1 MATAIVNGIE
11 LAANVEQRDDGRG
24 IKPERFTLRQIP
36 YRAGKYTAH
45 QNSTLRL
52 WEVITA

>member
-1 MATAIVNGIE
+1 MAATIVNGIK
-11 LAANVEQRDDGRG
+11 LAANVEQGDDGRG
-24 IKPERFTLRQIP
+24 IDPESLTLRHI
-36 YRAGKYTAH
+36 RNGTRINSIH